1 MNMLNQ
7 NIKLSIANRLKDL
20 KIPFY
25 RTSLFLI
32 ADSAVTAG
40 IGFIF
45 WIIVARYYT
54 AEDLGYGSAA
64 ISAMSLLGSLSLI
77 GLNTT
82 IIRFLPSAEK
92 PQRMINSYLTL
103 TGLVAIVIAG
113 VFIAGLPVWSPAL
126 NFIQK
131 NAIFILAFMIFTA
144 VYTLSNISRNVF
156 LTIRRADL
164 ELVTDTIQSTLKIPA
179 AIILVLFF
187 HSFGI
192 AAAWGT
198 TTLISVVIALCLFL
212 PRIQGGYR
220 PWPALDL
227 KIIRNY
233 QNYSA
238 GNYLASL
245 FASATTWIMPIIVVN
260 ILDSEANAYFYI
272 TWTISTLLSAISVAS
287 ASSLFV
293 EGSHSRENLRS
304 NLVQALKFTYLLLV
318 PAAIFTFV
326 LSSPL
331 TALFGNAYSI
341 NGAALLRL
349 LVIAN
354 LCGGITSLYWAILR
368 INKNIPELCFLS
380 ITQAI
385 VFLGGSA
392 LILSHTGIIGTGYVW
407 LGVQVLTGLYASVK
421 LVKILTGRHELPA

>member
-7 NIKLSIANRLKDL
+7 NIKLNIANRLKDL

-45 WIIVARYYT
+45 WIIVARYYS

-82 IIRFLPSAEK
+82 IVRFLPSAEK
-92 PQRMINSYLTL
+92 PHRMINSCLTL
-103 TGLVAIVIAG
+103 TGLVAIAVAG
-113 VFIAGLPVWSPAL
+113 IFIAGLPIWSPAL
-126 NFIQK
+126 DFIQK
-131 NAIFILAFMIFTA
+131 NAIFILAFIIFTA
-144 VYTLSNISRNVF
+144 VYTLSMVTRNVF
-156 LTIRRADL
+156 LAIRRADL
-164 ELVTDTIQSTLKIPA
+164 VVASDTIQSTLKIPA

-198 TTLISVVIALCLFL
+198 AMVISLLIALGLFL
-212 PRIQGGYR
+212 TRSQGGYR
-220 PWPALDL
+220 PLPALDL
-227 KIIRNY
+227 KVIRNY
-233 QNYSA
+233 RYYSA

-245 FASATTWIMPIIVVN
+245 FGSATTWIMPIIVVN
-260 ILDSEANAYFYI
+260 VLNSEANAYFYI
-272 TWTISTLLSAISVAS
+272 TWTISSLLSAISGAS
-287 ASSLFV
+287 ANSLFV
-293 EGSHSRENLRS
+293 EGSHSTETLKS
-304 NLVQALKFTYLLLV
+304 NLVQALKFTYVLLI

-326 LSSPL
+326 LSSPI
-331 TALFGNAYSI
+331 TDLFGSAYSI

-368 INKNIPELCFLS
+368 INKNIQELFFLS

-392 LILSHTGIIGTGYVW
+392 LILSHSGIIGIGYIW
-407 LGVQVLTGLYASVK
+407 LGVQALIGFYALVK
-421 LVKILTGRHELPA
+421 LRKILSGGYQSPA